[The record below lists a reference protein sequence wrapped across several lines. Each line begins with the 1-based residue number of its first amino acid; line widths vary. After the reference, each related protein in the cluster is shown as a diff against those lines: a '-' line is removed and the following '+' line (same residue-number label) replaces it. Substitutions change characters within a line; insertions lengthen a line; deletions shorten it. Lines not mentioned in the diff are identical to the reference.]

1 MSGCVFNCKGVE
13 MNQYSN
19 EELILKVD
27 NDPKATE
34 MERELANR
42 LQEFLDREK
51 QLGVSNGRN

>member
-1 MSGCVFNCKGVE
+1 

>member
-34 MERELANR
+34 MERELADR

>member
-1 MSGCVFNCKGVE
+1 VSGCVFNCKGVE

-34 MERELANR
+34 MERELADR

>member
-1 MSGCVFNCKGVE
+1 

-34 MERELANR
+34 MERELADR

>member
-1 MSGCVFNCKGVE
+1 
-13 MNQYSN
+13 MNNFTN

-34 MERELANR
+34 MERELADR
-42 LQEFLDREK
+42 LQKFLDREK